1 MKVLQSSLLRAVVAI
16 IVGVLLVKYREDTM
30 RWMTIAAGILFFLSG
45 LISVIVYYYE
55 KREIARSPYTFD
67 QTGNEI
73 RRHSPIFPFI
83 GVGSMLLGIILMVMP
98 TDLLIGVTYVLGAM
112 LIVGAASQL
121 FNLFMSR
128 RFWSIPIIYWLFPTI
143 LLGIGILVVA
153 KPMETATLP
162 LKIIGWALMVFG
174 VVECVNAFSIFR
186 ARKKF
191 LLEQEKAT
199 AMEQEN
205 NTTSEDAVSVDE

>member
-98 TDLLIGVTYVLGAM
+98 TDLIIGVTYVLGAM
-112 LIVGAASQL
+112 LILGAASQL

-128 RFWSIPIIYWLFPTI
+128 RFWSIPIIYWLFPAI

-205 NTTSEDAVSVDE
+205 NTTIEDAVIVDE

>member
-112 LIVGAASQL
+112 LILGAASQL

-191 LLEQEKAT
+191 LLEQEKTSAI
-199 AMEQEN
+199 EQEN
-205 NTTSEDAVSVDE
+205 NTTIEDAVIVDE

>member
-16 IVGVLLVKYREDTM
+16 LVGVLLVKYREDTM

-112 LIVGAASQL
+112 LILGAASQL

-199 AMEQEN
+199 AIEQEN
-205 NTTSEDAVSVDE
+205 NTTIEDAVIVDE

>member
-112 LIVGAASQL
+112 LILGAASQL

-174 VVECVNAFSIFR
+174 VIECVNAFSIFR

-191 LLEQEKAT
+191 LLEQEKTSAI
-199 AMEQEN
+199 EQEN
-205 NTTSEDAVSVDE
+205 NTTIEDAVIVD

>member
-16 IVGVLLVKYREDTM
+16 LVGVLLVKYREDTM

-83 GVGSMLLGIILMVMP
+83 GVGSMLLGIILIVMP

-112 LIVGAASQL
+112 LILGAASQL

-205 NTTSEDAVSVDE
+205 NTTIEDAVIVDE